1 MTMKTTTANNKIDTT
16 LTHPYRT
23 SELVPVCVVVGCN
36 DSALLRCPV
45 CDRPFCGG
53 HASVSSSCPDCELEL
68 SKRVDRANNIAMLV
82 YAAGLAAS
90 AGIIGLAD
98 WYLGVTAAGFGL
110 LGGTLFCALARR
122 LARRK
127 AHRSWIPI
135 ENATLQVGAD
145 AGLPRV
151 RRLGRLVASKSRETD
166 MYTAAY
172 NAGFNRVQG
181 CA

>member
-1 MTMKTTTANNKIDTT
+1 MTMKITNTNTTKT

-23 SELVPVCVVVGCN
+23 SELVPSCVVVGCN
-36 DSALLRCPV
+36 DPALLRCPV

-53 HASVSSSCPDCELEL
+53 HASVSSSCPDCELEI
-68 SKRVDRANNIAMLV
+68 SKRVDRANNIALLV

-90 AGIIGLAD
+90 AGIIGLAN

-127 AHRSWIPI
+127 AHKSWIPI

-145 AGLPRV
+145 AGVPRV
-151 RRLGRLVASKSRETD
+151 RRLGRLMASKSRDTD